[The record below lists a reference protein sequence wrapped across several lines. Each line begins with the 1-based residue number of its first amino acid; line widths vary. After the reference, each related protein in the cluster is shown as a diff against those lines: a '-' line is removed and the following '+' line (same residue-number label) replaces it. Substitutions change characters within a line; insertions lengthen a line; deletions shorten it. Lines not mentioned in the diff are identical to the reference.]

1 MTTTPS
7 PLLTDL
13 YQLTMIA
20 AYVDSGKAD
29 EESTFDLFIRR
40 YPKDWGY
47 LIAAGVDEAADTAT
61 QLRFSGDDIAYLRST
76 GLFQERHLAYFR
88 GFRFTG
94 EIASVAEGGVVSANT
109 PIMRVTAP
117 RAQAQLLE
125 TILINT
131 VGYQTMIATKASRTV
146 DAANGKGIA
155 DFGLR
160 RAQGQDAG
168 LKGSRAAYIGGVSG
182 TSNVLAGKEYGI
194 PIAGTH
200 AHSFVMG
207 FGTEEE
213 AFRAYVETF
222 PQKATLL
229 VDTYDT
235 REGVKSAIA
244 VAKGLERDGKRLG
257 AVRLDSG
264 DLETLARDTRSQL
277 DAAGLGYVKIIASG
291 DLNEYKITDLVER
304 GAHID
309 AFGVGTEMITGKPD
323 AALSAVYKL
332 AEDNSGAKLKLAEGK
347 RTWPGKKQVWRVLDQ
362 EGRFAYDVLAL
373 EGEIVPGGVPLLETV
388 VRDGKR
394 TNPARDVERARELVR
409 NAIDALPPKCRRIR
423 DATPYSMRP
432 SEGLTRLAGDLASEH
447 ESGECTAQ
455 EQLEYIIRRWKEVA
469 A

>member
-7 PLLTDL
+7 PLLTDM

-61 QLRFSGDDIAYLRST
+61 QLRFSDDDIAYLRST

-168 LKGSRAAYIGGVSG
+168 LKGSRA
-182 TSNVLAGKEYGI
+182 
-194 PIAGTH
+194 
-200 AHSFVMG
+200 
-207 FGTEEE
+207 
-213 AFRAYVETF
+213 
-222 PQKATLL
+222 
-229 VDTYDT
+229 
-235 REGVKSAIA
+235 
-244 VAKGLERDGKRLG
+244 
-257 AVRLDSG
+257 
-264 DLETLARDTRSQL
+264 
-277 DAAGLGYVKIIASG
+277 
-291 DLNEYKITDLVER
+291 
-304 GAHID
+304 
-309 AFGVGTEMITGKPD
+309 
-323 AALSAVYKL
+323 
-332 AEDNSGAKLKLAEGK
+332 
-347 RTWPGKKQVWRVLDQ
+347 
-362 EGRFAYDVLAL
+362 
-373 EGEIVPGGVPLLETV
+373 
-388 VRDGKR
+388 
-394 TNPARDVERARELVR
+394 
-409 NAIDALPPKCRRIR
+409 
-423 DATPYSMRP
+423 
-432 SEGLTRLAGDLASEH
+432 
-447 ESGECTAQ
+447 
-455 EQLEYIIRRWKEVA
+455 
-469 A
+469 